1 MGRYGNIDYP
11 TMAKRGF
18 LVGLA
23 LFLVGALGGL
33 AGPAVAGP
41 LPQWEATL
49 LFDLEVIGLLV
60 GFFSPMLFGVALPL
74 TE

>member
-1 MGRYGNIDYP
+1 MGQYGNIDYP

-18 LVGLA
+18 FVGLA

-33 AGPAVAGP
+33 VGPAVAGP

-49 LFDLEVIGLLV
+49 LFDLEVLGLLV
-60 GFFSPMLFGVALPL
+60 GFFSPMLFGVVLPL

>member
-23 LFLVGALGGL
+23 LFLVGAVGGL
-33 AGPAVAGP
+33 VGPAVAGP
-41 LPQWEATL
+41 LPQWETTL
-49 LFDLEVIGLLV
+49 LFDLEVVGLLV